1 MTSLDEFA
9 QFRSW
14 VLRNPTALERLR
26 GLGSLEKFIEM
37 ALKVA
42 EEAGIPLSR
51 PHVEGAIAE
60 AQMER
65 ARRLV

>member
-1 MTSLDEFA
+1 LTSLDEFA
-9 QFRSW
+9 QFRRW
-14 VLRNPTALERLR
+14 VLRNPIVLERLR
-26 GLGSLEKFIEM
+26 GLESREKFIEM

-42 EEAGIPLSR
+42 EEAGMPLSR
-51 PHVEGAIAE
+51 PHVESAIAE